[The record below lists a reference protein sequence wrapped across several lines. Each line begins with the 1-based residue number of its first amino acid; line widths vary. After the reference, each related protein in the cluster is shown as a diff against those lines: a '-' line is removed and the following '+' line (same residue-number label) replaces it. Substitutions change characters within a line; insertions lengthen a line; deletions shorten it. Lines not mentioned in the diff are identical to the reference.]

1 MTAPPSAGPIDAD
14 PGDAVTAA
22 SSPGCPCGGEMWY
35 LPFGYDSWVCRR
47 NTRHWFRPGAGRWSR
62 DAQALADGAA

>member
-1 MTAPPSAGPIDAD
+1 MTPLPVPAFGSD
-14 PGDAVTAA
+14 PEDVPEA
-22 SSPGCPCGGEMWY
+22 SPGCPCGGDMWF

-62 DAQALADGAA
+62 EAQALSEGSG